1 MKEAYYRSLQ
11 MIKELKIKNEE
22 EYIEI
27 LRNYLILSIESLKY
41 ISQTRKFDKIIEIA
55 KEVA

>member
-11 MIKELKIKNEE
+11 MIKELKIKNED

-55 KEVA
+55 QEVA